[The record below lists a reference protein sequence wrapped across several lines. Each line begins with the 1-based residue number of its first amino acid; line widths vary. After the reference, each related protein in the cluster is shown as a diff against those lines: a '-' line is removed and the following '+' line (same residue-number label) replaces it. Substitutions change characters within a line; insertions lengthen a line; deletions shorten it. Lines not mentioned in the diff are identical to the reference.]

1 LKKFDIQIDSDSN
14 TAYIAITNN
23 EVERTISL
31 GEDINIDLDE
41 TGAIVGIE
49 LLYLNAEI
57 IALSSEPTN

>member
-41 TGAIVGIE
+41 TGLIVGIE